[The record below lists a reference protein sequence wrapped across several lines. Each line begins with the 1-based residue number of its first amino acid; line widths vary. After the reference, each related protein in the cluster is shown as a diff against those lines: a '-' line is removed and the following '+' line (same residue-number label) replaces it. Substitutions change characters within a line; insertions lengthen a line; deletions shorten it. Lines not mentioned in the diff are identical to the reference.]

1 MKSIRTSCAT
11 LIVTLALASCNHETD
26 REGSLSE
33 THPKLQ
39 KQLARD
45 TVSQPITDRDN
56 PALYDSYRITMEKYH
71 NSGNYDVSDMYRG
84 RLSPLDEKSHSEA
97 KTYRNALNEGLKE
110 GVNFAGKYTVVT
122 VGCGGSCQ
130 IHYVVNREDGKVL
143 DRLRSSV
150 GAKYSPKSRLFVVN
164 PPDSS
169 INYQEC
175 KSCSPV
181 VYVFENG
188 KFKKLTAK

>member
-1 MKSIRTSCAT
+1 MNTIKILCITFMV
-11 LIVTLALASCNHETD
+11 ILAVASCQHETD
-26 REGSLSE
+26 KEGSLAE

-45 TVSQPITDRDN
+45 TVSQPITDNDN
-56 PALYDSYRITMEKYH
+56 PDLYDSYRITMEKYQS
-71 NSGNYDVSDMYRG
+71 SGNYDVSDMYRG
-84 RLSPLDEKSHSEA
+84 RLSPLDETSHREA

-130 IHYVVNREDGKVL
+130 IHYVVDRESGKVL
-143 DRLRSSV
+143 DKLRSSI
-150 GAKYSPKSRLFVVN
+150 GAKFSPKSRLFVVN
-164 PPDSS
+164 PPDST
-169 INYQEC
+169 INYLEC

-188 KFKKLTAK
+188 NFKKLATN